1 MSYPWGN
8 DRRIN
13 AYSDYFRR
21 RFGGRIQKITLD
33 AGFTCPNRDG
43 TCGTGGCTFCDNRA
57 FNPSYN
63 HPGKPIRD
71 QLLQGMEFHRTRYRR
86 ARGFLAYF
94 QAYSNTHG
102 ILDTLVKKYEEALS
116 VPGIEG
122 LVIGTR
128 PDAVDPEKLDYL
140 MELSSRTYL
149 VVEYGIE
156 SVRNDTLLR
165 VNRGHDVEQSAWAV
179 EETARRGIR
188 VGGHVIIGLPGE
200 DENDFL
206 NMADELSGWPLNN
219 IKFHQLQVIGGTAM
233 EQQYRTNPE
242 DFADFTLPDYLK
254 LMMKVLERLNPS
266 FVVER
271 IAGEVTPGMAVKE
284 GWGMRYDEVL
294 HAFEA
299 MLELN
304 DSWQG
309 KNYNPI
315 KK

>member
-13 AYSDYFRR
+13 AYGDYFRR

-102 ILDTLVKKYEEALS
+102 LLDNLVKKYEEALS
-116 VPGIEG
+116 VPGIAG

-140 MELSSRTYL
+140 MELSGRTYL

-219 IKFHQLQVIGGTAM
+219 IKFHQLQVIRGTAM

>member
-1 MSYPWGN
+1 
-8 DRRIN
+8 
-13 AYSDYFRR
+13 
-21 RFGGRIQKITLD
+21 
-33 AGFTCPNRDG
+33 
-43 TCGTGGCTFCDNRA
+43 
-57 FNPSYN
+57 
-63 HPGKPIRD
+63 
-71 QLLQGMEFHRTRYRR
+71 
-86 ARGFLAYF
+86 
-94 QAYSNTHG
+94 
-102 ILDTLVKKYEEALS
+102 VKKYEEALS

-233 EQQYRTNPE
+233 EQQYRNNPE

>member
-102 ILDTLVKKYEEALS
+102 KLDTLVKKYEEALS

-140 MELSSRTYL
+140 MELSSSTYL

-219 IKFHQLQVIGGTAM
+219 IKFHQLQVIRGTAM
-233 EQQYRTNPE
+233 EQQYRNNPE
-242 DFADFTLPDYLK
+242 DFTDFSLPDYLK

-299 MLELN
+299 MLEMN
-304 DSWQG
+304 DTWQG
-309 KNYNPI
+309 KHYNPI